1 MQDPTTQSQTTQGQQ
16 EHQHQY
22 PGINLPLRHYATGW
36 SQETKQACYPIG
48 VCENAPGA
56 TSELLQLR
64 EVFMLAVMDRLT
76 DKPDWHRKVFDE
88 AVVAKWRAEAL
99 QQPEEGLY
107 RLAVEHVNLWR
118 EPLEESKLS
127 PLRRSRYMSEKAF
140 DYCIKE
146 LRIKA
151 EHFERTGLVPTLDAV
166 GSCVAKSDVLIEAD
180 LKQEIVAAFDQLR
193 ADQAAAGEVDWHPRS
208 NDMVQDLVHPS
219 MYCLVWGQT
228 PFLPDEVVG
237 TTDAVAKWAGKG
249 EPTPDHQEENPSPPP
264 VPNSYSMPG
273 VPDHYWSANYQWL
286 PANLAFRDD
295 GTLKFTSYINNLHPV
310 RYEGVYRTIEKL
322 VDRAL
327 PAWEQ
332 CLADIQPHRG
342 ETARAGRRYHRIS
355 AAAHADDNETDGLW
369 EELNPAVLA
378 QLSVQLDKEA
388 MYELID
394 ELDAELSDEEA
405 VELRDAT
412 DDLDLEGDV
421 EGLPRALLDKLPE
434 GRLESEKW
442 KQVREPV
449 FLEPD
454 AFTGAD
460 YAACERLRDKFGQS
474 GLQVIVKMASVELT
488 PEKPEFPTGSWHI
501 EGQMNEH
508 ICATALYYLDSDN
521 VTDSSLAFRMGTTYD
536 QWDLQMTAGQ
546 DAYNWLERSYG
557 TSFGPTGSGGP
568 CLQFFG
574 SVGTPEGRLL
584 AFPNVFQHRVSSF
597 RLQDP
602 TKPGH
607 RRFIAL
613 WLVDPHQR
621 IVSTA
626 NVPPQQLDWWADAVF
641 SPNNNKNSSSS
652 SSSSNA
658 GTMAPEVLALLREK
672 QGLADKLPTPNQQTE
687 TSRLP
692 PELVDMVRKNGI
704 VPAGLMSRAEAEA
717 HRLKLMDERS
727 QFDQRSKEDWFQGD
741 YNFCEH

>member
-1 MQDPTTQSQTTQGQQ
+1 MQDPTTQTQPQGQGQ
-16 EHQHQY
+16 EAPQPRPQHQY

-36 SQETKQACYPIG
+36 SQETNQACYPIG
-48 VCENAPGA
+48 VCENAPGG
-56 TSELLQLR
+56 TSEIFMLR
-64 EVFMLAVMDRLT
+64 EVFMLAVMERLT
-76 DKPDWHRKVFDE
+76 DKPDWHRKVFDD

-99 QQPEEGLY
+99 QQPEEPLY
-107 RLAVEHVNLWR
+107 RLATEH
-118 EPLEESKLS
+118 
-127 PLRRSRYMSEKAF
+127 
-140 DYCIKE
+140 CIKE
-146 LRIKA
+146 LRDKA
-151 EHFERTGLVPTLDAV
+151 EHFQKTGLVPTLDAV
-166 GSCVAKSDVLIEAD
+166 SSCVAKSDVLVGED
-180 LKQEIVAAFDQLR
+180 LKQELVAAFDKLR
-193 ADQAAAGEVDWHPRS
+193 ADQAAANEVDWHPRS
-208 NDMVQDLVHPS
+208 NDMVQDIVHPS
-219 MYCLVWGQT
+219 MYCLVWGKT
-228 PFLPDEVVG
+228 PFVQDEVVG
-237 TTDAVAKWAGKG
+237 TTDAVTKWAGKG
-249 EPTPDHQEENPSPPP
+249 EPTPDHGENPAGP
-264 VPNSYSMPG
+264 VPDSQNVAG
-273 VPDHYWSANYQWL
+273 VADHYWSAHYQWL

-295 GTLKFTSYINNLHPV
+295 GTLKFTSYINNLHPAK
-310 RYEGVYRTIEKL
+310 YEGVYRTIEKL

-332 CLADIQPHRG
+332 CLSDIQPHRG
-342 ETARAGRRYHRIS
+342 ETPGAGRRYHRIS
-355 AAAHADDNETDGLW
+355 PVARADDNETEGLW
-369 EELNPAVLA
+369 EELNPDVLA
-378 QLSVQLDKEA
+378 QLNVTLEKDE

-405 VELRDAT
+405 VALRDAAE
-412 DDLDLEGDV
+412 DLDSLEADV
-421 EGLPRALLDKLPE
+421 EGLPPALLAKLPP

-442 KQVREPV
+442 KRVREPILV
-449 FLEPD
+449 EPD
-454 AFTGAD
+454 DFTDVD
-460 YAACERLRDKFGQS
+460 YAACEKLRDKFGRS
-474 GLQVIVKMASVELT
+474 GLQVIVKMASIELT

-508 ICATALYYLDSDN
+508 ICATALYYLDSEN
-521 VTDSSLAFRMGTTYD
+521 VTDSSLAFRMGTSWD

-641 SPNNNKNSSSS
+641 RGGGDGSESESNGSS
-652 SSSSNA
+652 
-658 GTMAPEVLALLREK
+658 GTMPPEVLDLLREK
-672 QGLADKLPTPNQQTE
+672 QGLADKIPAPTREQQQQN
-687 TSRLP
+687 RLLP
-692 PELVDMVRKNGI
+692 PEIVDMVRKNGL
-704 VPAGLMSRAEAEA
+704 VLDGLMSREEAEA

-727 QFDQRSKEDWFQGD
+727 RFDESAKTDWYSGD